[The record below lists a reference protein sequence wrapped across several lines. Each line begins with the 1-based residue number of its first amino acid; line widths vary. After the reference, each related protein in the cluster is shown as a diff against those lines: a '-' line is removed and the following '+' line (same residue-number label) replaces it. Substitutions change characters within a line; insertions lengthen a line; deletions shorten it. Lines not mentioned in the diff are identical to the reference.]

1 MSLNTNNSV
10 DSSIRLISER
20 SVQQIVAGQAITDLT
35 SAVKELVD
43 NALDAGARSV
53 TIRLVSYGGHNS
65 PGLDEIEVSD
75 DGSGVSVSD
84 RPLLATKHATS
95 KLTSIG
101 QLYTSAQQQGR
112 SSSDDSCCKTLGF
125 RGEALFSLAS
135 LCQSF
140 YITTRCENEL
150 VGQKLYYDHSGN
162 LCPSLTQNV
171 PRKVGTSVFA
181 IQLFDTLPVRRL
193 DLIKRAKAHR
203 LKLFKL
209 LSSYAILCTGIQ
221 FCVVDVVTT
230 DPTIIAGEDSNN
242 VSAGAGDAA
251 DPARKKRKHA
261 NKMDVKLVTGANNTT
276 FESTVSSVLGCTMLE
291 GMVRIPLVKGDVLL
305 FNDRQP
311 VETQSSSPGPATC
324 TSTMSLTNNNVKSPQ
339 QFSSEYWTMEG
350 LVSYA
355 PGAAPGGA
363 IARELQLLSINGRP
377 VEMLSSLSRAM
388 NDTWRHLF
396 PTAGKRP
403 ACVLAL
409 RVPPH
414 WIDVNVSPDKREVIL
429 VHEEDVRGSFQTT
442 LIDLWSKQVGGIF
455 MSHQASSSSNLGG
468 EAERLH
474 QRQIQ
479 QKSTE
484 TVKTF
489 SSSSSLPMTVTQLSP
504 NAQTMIRGG
513 SISQIMTNH
522 PPYPMAAA
530 PLIGNSSQKNNSYS
544 FQSIPSSPYEEY
556 RLESMPT
563 SCTPSNRRKMPRRNA
578 FLHDFANTSTAQ
590 PDVSMDICSEAER
603 PDRLQGTGALNSD
616 SNNGFG
622 EPGFPDVV
630 SRVLINEIEDES
642 HGAASKT
649 PTLSFVALSEHSTAD
664 NTSNQVSAA
673 KEPWDQEKVER
684 SSTPRSDSREVEV
697 PLPENEYEESSHRQQ
712 RGKTIT
718 WSAFEGNDSILRQY
732 KAARNRMKSTYS
744 ELSAYSTDNSSS
756 SGVNSDTIDPKVA
769 ATEVGNSVGVPDD
782 DFSFGSKRKKEPQ
795 NITLTKDEF
804 THLNIVGQFN
814 FGFILAICRNFHLW
828 ILDQHACDEKF
839 NFEHLIKNTVLQEQK
854 LLKPL
859 ALELSLSEEHCILEN
874 MNEFEKNGFR
884 FIYNAEKPP
893 RHRFS
898 LTAIPHSGSGGDGK
912 KAVQFG
918 KDDVVALCSILGADD
933 FSDCDPEWKGGESGK
948 YGNNAVRRYGTGQSF
963 PIPPSQQFSTGGISG
978 QKLARLPKAIAM
990 FASRACRSSIMIGD
1004 PLSINQMEAL
1014 VRKMRN
1020 VDNPWD
1026 CAHGRPTVRHV
1037 KDLRSILYEE
1047 EISAAQF
1054 VASSCLDI
1062 LSQID
1067 SDI

>member
-1 MSLNTNNSV
+1 MSLNTNV
-10 DSSIRLISER
+10 DNSIRLISER

-101 QLYTSAQQQGR
+101 QLYTSAQQGR

-150 VGQKLYYDHSGN
+150 VGQKLYYDHSGY

-221 FCVVDVVTT
+221 FCVVDVVTS
-230 DPTIIAGEDSNN
+230 DPTIIAEDDSNN
-242 VSAGAGDAA
+242 VPAAGDAT

-261 NKMDVKLVTGANNTT
+261 NKTDVKLVTGANNTT
-276 FESTVSSVLGCTMLE
+276 FESTVSSVLGCAMLE

-311 VETQSSSPGPATC
+311 AEKQISSPGPTTDA
-324 TSTMSLTNNNVKSPQ
+324 TMSSRNNNVDSSQ
-339 QFSSEYWTMEG
+339 QISSEYWTMEG

-363 IARELQLLSINGRP
+363 ISRELQLLSINGRP

-396 PTAGKRP
+396 PTAAGKRP

-409 RVPPH
+409 HVPPH

-429 VHEEDVRGSFQTT
+429 VNEEVVRGSLQTT

-455 MSHQASSSSNLGG
+455 MSHQASSSSSNLGG

-484 TVKTF
+484 TVKTL
-489 SSSSSLPMTVTQLSP
+489 SSSSLPMTVTQLSP
-504 NAQTMIRGG
+504 NAQSMIRGG
-513 SISQIMTNH
+513 SVPQIMTNH

-530 PLIGNSSQKNNSYS
+530 PFIGNSSQNNNSYS
-544 FQSIPSSPYEEY
+544 LQSIHSSPYEED
-556 RLESMPT
+556 RLESMPN
-563 SCTPSNRRKMPRRNA
+563 SLTPSSRRKMPRRNA

-603 PDRLQGTGALNSD
+603 PDRLEGRSAIKSD
-616 SNNGFG
+616 SNNLFG
-622 EPGFPDVV
+622 EPGSSIDAEENFPD
-630 SRVLINEIEDES
+630 
-642 HGAASKT
+642 G
-649 PTLSFVALSEHSTAD
+649 
-664 NTSNQVSAA
+664 
-673 KEPWDQEKVER
+673 
-684 SSTPRSDSREVEV
+684 
-697 PLPENEYEESSHRQQ
+697 PLHR
-712 RGKTIT
+712 
-718 WSAFEGNDSILRQY
+718 
-732 KAARNRMKSTYS
+732 
-744 ELSAYSTDNSSS
+744 
-756 SGVNSDTIDPKVA
+756 
-769 ATEVGNSVGVPDD
+769 
-782 DFSFGSKRKKEPQ
+782 
-795 NITLTKDEF
+795 
-804 THLNIVGQFN
+804 
-814 FGFILAICRNFHLW
+814 
-828 ILDQHACDEKF
+828 
-839 NFEHLIKNTVLQEQK
+839 
-854 LLKPL
+854 
-859 ALELSLSEEHCILEN
+859 
-874 MNEFEKNGFR
+874 
-884 FIYNAEKPP
+884 
-893 RHRFS
+893 
-898 LTAIPHSGSGGDGK
+898 
-912 KAVQFG
+912 
-918 KDDVVALCSILGADD
+918 
-933 FSDCDPEWKGGESGK
+933 
-948 YGNNAVRRYGTGQSF
+948 
-963 PIPPSQQFSTGGISG
+963 
-978 QKLARLPKAIAM
+978 
-990 FASRACRSSIMIGD
+990 
-1004 PLSINQMEAL
+1004 
-1014 VRKMRN
+1014 
-1020 VDNPWD
+1020 
-1026 CAHGRPTVRHV
+1026 
-1037 KDLRSILYEE
+1037 
-1047 EISAAQF
+1047 
-1054 VASSCLDI
+1054 
-1062 LSQID
+1062 
-1067 SDI
+1067 